1 MDVYQQSD
9 SSVPVDT
16 VLTWAAPLNRV
27 SESVVIYDIDGTIR
41 FWNDSSEALYGWGR
55 ADVVGKQLSEIGW
68 PAAEVSP
75 FGGPKEYYSSWR
87 GTLQRR
93 HKSGENMEVALRI
106 ETMTLGDHDREP
118 VTVEYAKAVGLD
130 AIGGN
135 GWHCSCT
142 LVSPLLSLEADQAM
156 SGPSAYDAKSK
167 GDILRSL
174 TVSSVNETASV
185 FFGGSSNASEL
196 IGRSFHSICPD
207 AYREIFTA
215 LLDQILINGQAHAE
229 GVYSG
234 VRVHISRKA
243 DEAGCLRLELSGQ
256 WPQPN
261 RVWQLQASEERY
273 RMLVEN
279 MPIAMWEVDASRMKN
294 VFLQLMEGG
303 VADLR
308 EYLTANEEL
317 VDYANENVVIT
328 SVNDLAAPLF
338 GATDAEEMHGP
349 VSYIFSE
356 ARDAAINVMVARFH
370 GQKNHAQEMKVRT
383 FDGRLIDVLF
393 MVSYPHRSA
402 VLDKT
407 LLMMVDITDRIRL
420 EKQLKKVEAD
430 FAHASRVS
438 ALGEMV
444 SSIAHEIRQPLTI
457 ITTDAETS
465 LRWLSRVEPPMEK
478 VRKLTERIAE
488 SAERA
493 NSIIGRIKEMAV
505 KQPPT
510 SLDVELNDIVI
521 QSMSL
526 VKSELRSRS
535 VKVISRLT
543 PNLPTVVGDGIQ
555 FQQVVVNLLM
565 NAVDAIDAGASKSR
579 EIVVETKG
587 TLTSVDLVVSDSGPG
602 IPSGFEDKIF
612 DSFYSTKESGMGMG
626 LAICR
631 SIAVTHGGSILARN
645 SPQGGARITLS
656 LPAATQTAGGN
667 SVR

>member
-1 MDVYQQSD
+1 MDICQQSD
-9 SSVPVDT
+9 SGVSAET
-16 VLTWAAPLNRV
+16 ALTWAALNRV
-27 SESVVIYDIDGTIR
+27 SESVVIYDLAGKIR
-41 FWNDSSEALYGWGR
+41 FWNDASESLYGWRR

-68 PAAEVSP
+68 KAAGVSP
-75 FGGPKEYYSSWR
+75 FEGSQETWSAWR
-87 GTLQRR
+87 GTVTRCD
-93 HKSGENMEVALRI
+93 KSGENIEVALRV
-106 ETMTLGDHDREP
+106 ETMPLGDQELDP
-118 VTVEYAKAVGLD
+118 VTVEYAKVVGLD

-135 GWHCSCT
+135 GWRCSCT
-142 LVSPLLSLEADQAM
+142 LVSPLLSLEAEQAM
-156 SGPSAYDAKSK
+156 SGSAVFDAKSQ

-174 TVSSVNETASV
+174 KVSSVNETASV
-185 FFGGSSNASEL
+185 FFGGSANTSEL
-196 IGRSFHSICPD
+196 IGQSFHSICPD
-207 AYREIFTA
+207 AYRQIFIG
-215 LLDQILINGQAHAE
+215 LLDQIRFNGQPHAE
-229 GVYSG
+229 GVFSG
-234 VRVHISRKA
+234 VHVRISRSP
-243 DEAGCLRLELSGQ
+243 DEEGCLRLVLSGE

-279 MPIAMWEVDASRMKN
+279 LPIAMWEVDASKMKS

-308 EYLTANEEL
+308 EYLTTNDEL

-328 SVNDLAAPLF
+328 SVNDLAAPMF
-338 GATDAEEMHGP
+338 GATAAEEMHGP

-383 FDGRLIDVLF
+383 FDGRLLDVLF

-407 LLMMVDITDRIRL
+407 LLMMVDITDRVRL

-438 ALGEMV
+438 TLGEMV
-444 SSIAHEIRQPLTI
+444 SSIVHEVRQPLTI

-465 LRWLSRVEPPMEK
+465 LRWLSKGEPPMEK
-478 VRKLTERIAE
+478 VRKLNERIAE

-510 SLDVELNDIVI
+510 SLDVELNDVVL

-526 VKSELRSRS
+526 LRSELRSRS
-535 VKVISRLT
+535 VKVITRLT
-543 PNLPTVVGDGIQ
+543 PNLPTVAGDEIQ

-565 NAVDAIDAGASKSR
+565 NAVDAIDAGATSSR

-587 TLTSVDLVVSDSGPG
+587 TSGGVDLVISDSGPG
-602 IPSGFEDKIF
+602 IPPDQEDIIF

-631 SIAVTHGGSILARN
+631 SIAVTHGGSIVARN
-645 SPQGGARITLS
+645 SPDGGARITLS
-656 LPAATQTAGGN
+656 LPAAAQTAGGN

>member
-1 MDVYQQSD
+1 MDICQQSD
-9 SSVPVDT
+9 SGVSADT
-16 VLTWAAPLNRV
+16 ALTWAALNRV
-27 SESVVIYDIDGTIR
+27 SESVVIYDLAGKIR
-41 FWNDSSEALYGWGR
+41 FWNDASESLYGWRR

-68 PAAEVSP
+68 KAAGVSP
-75 FGGPKEYYSSWR
+75 FEGSQETWSAWR
-87 GTLQRR
+87 GTVTRC
-93 HKSGENMEVALRI
+93 HKSGENIEVALRV
-106 ETMTLGDHDREP
+106 ETMPLGDQELDP
-118 VTVEYAKAVGLD
+118 VTVEYAKVVGLD

-135 GWHCSCT
+135 GWRCSCT
-142 LVSPLLSLEADQAM
+142 LVSPLLSLEAEQAM
-156 SGPSAYDAKSK
+156 SGSAVFDAKSQ

-174 TVSSVNETASV
+174 KVSSVNETASV
-185 FFGGSSNASEL
+185 FFGGSANTSEL
-196 IGRSFHSICPD
+196 IGQSFHSICPD
-207 AYREIFTA
+207 AYRQIFIG
-215 LLDQILINGQAHAE
+215 LLDQIRFNGQPHAE
-229 GVYSG
+229 GVFSG
-234 VRVHISRKA
+234 VHVRISRSP
-243 DEAGCLRLELSGQ
+243 DEEGCLRLVLSGE

-279 MPIAMWEVDASRMKN
+279 LPIAMWEVDASKMKN

-308 EYLTANEEL
+308 EYLMANDEL

-328 SVNDLAAPLF
+328 SVNDLAAPMF
-338 GATDAEEMHGP
+338 GATAAEEMHGP

-356 ARDAAINVMVARFH
+356 ARDAAINVMVARFR

-383 FDGRLIDVLF
+383 FDGRLLDVLF

-438 ALGEMV
+438 TLGEMV
-444 SSIAHEIRQPLTI
+444 SSIVHEVRQPLTI
-457 ITTDAETS
+457 IATDAETS
-465 LRWLSRVEPPMEK
+465 LRWLSKAEPPMEK

-488 SAERA
+488 SSERA

-510 SLDVELNDIVI
+510 SLDVELNDVVL

-526 VKSELRSRS
+526 VRSELRSRS

-543 PNLPTVVGDGIQ
+543 PDLPTVAGDEIQ

-565 NAVDAIDAGASKSR
+565 NAVDAIDAGATSSR

-587 TLTSVDLVVSDSGPG
+587 TSGSVDLVVSDSGPG
-602 IPSGFEDKIF
+602 IPPGHEDIIF
-612 DSFYSTKESGMGMG
+612 DSFYSTKENGMGMG
-626 LAICR
+626 IAICR
-631 SIAVTHGGSILARN
+631 SIAVTHGGSIFARN

-656 LPAATQTAGGN
+656 LPAVMQTAGG